1 MQALG
6 TKTVCFLG
14 IFSLLST
21 LGHGPTYVIAG
32 IDKPGHDPLYFY
44 RGNSNG
50 ARPPRRR
57 PGLPTIYE
65 EGSPPPE
72 DGRAEVARNPHHR
85 GRGPRPLTPF
95 RFHHE
100 GFHSEFSCV
109 TKCIAAP
116 PPAPQVV
123 YVAQVL
129 PPNPNGGNFL
139 GAVNRGMRRLQIRRR
154 G

>member
-1 MQALG
+1 MANENWSPINLNHRDMTRFTSIG
-6 TKTVCFLG
+6 
-14 IFSLLST
+14 
-21 LGHGPTYVIAG
+21 
-32 IDKPGHDPLYFY
+32 
-44 RGNSNG
+44 GNSNG

-95 RFHHE
+95 RFHP
-100 GFHSEFSCV
+100 
-109 TKCIAAP
+109 P